1 MALRLVEVR
10 LPADAEETYRSVVE
24 EHAPREAWKEPGVEV
39 TGGEDG
45 EELELLRFNIVLE
58 AEEAEPLL
66 DDLETS
72 FASREGFRMLL
83 LPVEASIPR
92 PEPEEE
98 EEEEDGGEVSAPPA
112 GEEEDEEEEEGATR
126 RVSRAELY
134 EDLSGGA
141 SLNTVYVVM
150 IALSAVVCAFG
161 LLNGDVAV
169 IIGAMVI
176 APLLGPLTSI
186 ALATTLADADL
197 AFRSV
202 RTAAV
207 GLVTAF
213 ALSVVLGTLLPVT
226 PDLPQIAY
234 RSEVGLANV
243 GLALAAGAAGTLA
256 FTGGVAE
263 AVIGVMVAVALVPPL
278 VTAGLLVGAGYTGQ
292 ALGATVLTFTN
303 LIGVNLAGV
312 ATFVLQGVRPNR
324 WWEARRA
331 KRATRWALAI
341 WTLMLL
347 ALAAVIVWGGV

>member
-10 LPADAEETYRSVVE
+10 LPADAEEEYLSVLE
-24 EHAPREAWKEPGVEV
+24 GHSPRQAWREPGAGMG
-39 TGGEDG
+39 TGDEG

-58 AEEAEPLL
+58 AEQAEPLL
-66 DDLETS
+66 DDLEKS
-72 FASREGFRMLL
+72 FSSRDGFRMLL

-92 PEPEEE
+92 PEP
-98 EEEEDGGEVSAPPA
+98 
-112 GEEEDEEEEEGATR
+112 DEEEEEGGTETASPAVEEEDAEEDEGSAH
-126 RVSRAELY
+126 RVSREELY
-134 EDLSGGA
+134 EDLSDGA
-141 SLNTVYVVM
+141 SLTPVYVAM

-161 LLNGDVAV
+161 LLTGDVAV

-186 ALATTLADADL
+186 ALATTLADGEL
-197 AFRSV
+197 ALRSV

-213 ALSVVLGTLLPVT
+213 ALSVVMGVVFPVD
-226 PDLPQIAY
+226 PELPQIAY
-234 RSEVGLANV
+234 RSQVGLANI

-278 VTAGLLVGAGYTGQ
+278 VTAGLLVGGGYIGQ

-312 ATFVLQGVRPNR
+312 GTFIFQGVRPNR

-331 KRATRWALAI
+331 KRATAWALAI

-347 ALAAVIVWGGV
+347 VLVAVILWGGI

>member
-10 LPADAEETYRSVVE
+10 LPADAEEKYRAVLE
-24 EHAPREAWKEPGVEV
+24 EHAPREAWKEPGIEV
-39 TGGEDG
+39 ATGDEG

-66 DDLETS
+66 DDLEKS
-72 FASREGFRMLL
+72 FASRTGFRMLL

-92 PEPEEE
+92 PEPEEG
-98 EEEEDGGEVSAPPA
+98 EEEEDQEAAPPE
-112 GEEEDEEEEEGATR
+112 GEEEEDEGSAH
-126 RVSRAELY
+126 RVSREELY
-134 EDLSGGA
+134 EDLSDGA
-141 SLNTVYVVM
+141 SLSPVYVVM

-169 IIGAMVI
+169 VIGAMVI

-186 ALATTLADADL
+186 SLATTLADADL
-197 AFRSV
+197 ALRSV

-207 GLVTAF
+207 GLITAF
-213 ALSVVLGTLLPVT
+213 TLSVLLGVFLPVD
-226 PDLPQIAY
+226 PELPQIAY
-234 RSEVGLANV
+234 RSDVGLANV

-292 ALGATVLTFTN
+292 AVGAAVLTFTN

-331 KRATRWALAI
+331 RRATAWALAI
-341 WTLMLL
+341 WTVMLL

>member
-1 MALRLVEVR
+1 VALRLVEIR
-10 LPADAEETYRSVVE
+10 LPADAEENYRSIVE
-24 EHAPREAWKEPGVEV
+24 EHSPREAWKEPGLEV
-39 TGGEDG
+39 ATGDDG
-45 EELELLRFNIVLE
+45 EEMELLRFNIVLE
-58 AEEAEPLL
+58 AEQAEPLL
-66 DDLETS
+66 DDLEKS
-72 FASREGFRMLL
+72 FSSRDGFRMLL

-98 EEEEDGGEVSAPPA
+98 EEADDEGAPGA
-112 GEEEDEEEEEGATR
+112 DEEEDEEEGGTR
-126 RVSRAELY
+126 RVSREELY
-134 EDLSGGA
+134 ADLSDGA
-141 SLNTVYVVM
+141 SLDAVYVVM

-213 ALSVVLGTLLPVT
+213 ALSVLMGALFPVDPEMT
-226 PDLPQIAY
+226 QIAY
-234 RSEVGLANV
+234 RSEVGLANL

-278 VTAGLLVGAGYTGQ
+278 VTSGLLVGAGYTGQ
-292 ALGATVLTFTN
+292 AVGATVLTFTN

-331 KRATRWALAI
+331 KRATAWALAI
-341 WTLMLL
+341 WTVMLL
-347 ALAAVIVWGGV
+347 ALAAVIVWGGI

>member
-10 LPADAEETYRSVVE
+10 LPADAEEKYRSIVE
-24 EHAPREAWKEPGVEV
+24 EHSPREAWKEPGLEV
-39 TGGEDG
+39 ATGDEGDEM
-45 EELELLRFNIVLE
+45 ELLRFNIVLE

-66 DDLETS
+66 DDLEKS
-72 FASREGFRMLL
+72 FSSRDGFRMLL

-98 EEEEDGGEVSAPPA
+98 EEEESEGAAPL
-112 GEEEDEEEEEGATR
+112 GTEEEAESGTR
-126 RVSRAELY
+126 RVSREELY
-134 EDLSGGA
+134 TDLSDGA
-141 SLNTVYVVM
+141 SLDTVYVVM

-186 ALATTLADADL
+186 ALATTLADVDL
-197 AFRSV
+197 AVRSV

-207 GLVTAF
+207 GLATAF
-213 ALSVVLGTLLPVT
+213 ALSVLMGVLFPVDPEMT
-226 PDLPQIAY
+226 QIAY
-234 RSEVGLANV
+234 RSEVGLANL

-278 VTAGLLVGAGYTGQ
+278 VTSGLLVGAGYTGQ
-292 ALGATVLTFTN
+292 AVGATVLTFTN

-331 KRATRWALAI
+331 KRATRWALTV

-347 ALAAVIVWGGV
+347 VLAAVIVWGGV

>member
-10 LPADAEETYRSVVE
+10 LPADAEERYRSILE
-24 EHAPREAWKEPGVEV
+24 EHSPREAWKEPGVEV
-39 TGGEDG
+39 TTGDEG
-45 EELELLRFNIVLE
+45 EEPELLRFNIVVE
-58 AEEAEPLL
+58 AGEAEPLL
-66 DDLETS
+66 DELEKA
-72 FASREGFRMLL
+72 FASREEFGMLL

-92 PEPEEE
+92 PAPKEEEEDGEEGAPSAGEGE
-98 EEEEDGGEVSAPPA
+98 EEEEDESSA
-112 GEEEDEEEEEGATR
+112 R
-126 RVSRAELY
+126 RVSREELY
-134 EDLSGGA
+134 ADLSGGA
-141 SLNTVYVVM
+141 SLDTVYVVM

-186 ALATTLADADL
+186 ALATTLADIDL

-213 ALSVVLGTLLPVT
+213 VLSVLMGALFPVD
-226 PDLPQIAY
+226 PEMPQIAY
-234 RSEVGLANV
+234 RSEVGLANL

-292 ALGATVLTFTN
+292 AVGAAVLTFAN
-303 LIGVNLAGV
+303 LIGLNLAGV

-331 KRATRWALAI
+331 KRATAWAMAT
-341 WTLMLL
+341 WTVMLL

>member
-1 MALRLVEVR
+1 MALRLVEIR
-10 LPADAEETYRSVVE
+10 LPADAEEDYRSIVE
-24 EHAPREAWKEPGVEV
+24 EHSPREAWKEPGLEV
-39 TGGEDG
+39 ATGDEG
-45 EELELLRFNIVLE
+45 EEMKLLRFNIVLE

-66 DDLETS
+66 DDLEKS

-98 EEEEDGGEVSAPPA
+98 EGDEDEPTEPGAEGE
-112 GEEEDEEEEEGATR
+112 EEEDEGATH
-126 RVSRAELY
+126 RVSREELY
-134 EDLSGGA
+134 EDLSDGA
-141 SLNTVYVVM
+141 SLNSVYVVM

-161 LLNGDVAV
+161 LLTGDVAV

-186 ALATTLADADL
+186 SLATTLADVDL
-197 AFRSV
+197 ALRSV

-207 GLVTAF
+207 GLATAF
-213 ALSVVLGTLLPVT
+213 VLSVLMGAIFPVD
-226 PDLPQIAY
+226 PGMSQIAY
-234 RSEVGLANV
+234 RSQVGLANL

-292 ALGATVLTFTN
+292 AVGATVLTFTN

-331 KRATRWALAI
+331 KRATAWALAI
-341 WTLMLL
+341 WTIMLL
-347 ALAAVIVWGGV
+347 ALAAVIVWGGF